1 MRGDSGGIP
10 SRLRGAGTDRSQ
22 GKKCDYCRIT
32 NRRSWETHNID
43 DCLFLKRERPVSSR
57 AVEVEDDYDDHQA
70 EFLEVY
76 EGTPDPVRSVCII
89 NHVIYL
95 FK

>member
-1 MRGDSGGIP
+1 M
-10 SRLRGAGTDRSQ
+10 
-22 GKKCDYCRIT
+22 
-32 NRRSWETHNID
+32 
-43 DCLFLKRERPVSSR
+43 SSR

-89 NHVIYL
+89 NHVTSENSPVLPLYKGNKVYKIRVEENIL
-95 FK
+95 LHMH